1 MFLHIQLRHL
11 YTLSYH
17 LYFVVV
23 LSYLIIALVLY
34 FIILDSLV
42 LNKNTLKNVFFF
54 YKSSQLIL
62 IGYFCLVFF

>member
-17 LYFVVV
+17 LSFVAV
-23 LSYLIIALVLY
+23 LSYLIIELVLY

-42 LNKNTLKNVFFF
+42 LNKNTLKNVF
-54 YKSSQLIL
+54 
-62 IGYFCLVFF
+62 VFK

>member
-11 YTLSYH
+11 YTLRYH

-34 FIILDSLV
+34 FIVLDSLI
-42 LNKNTLKNVFFF
+42 LNKNT
-54 YKSSQLIL
+54 
-62 IGYFCLVFF
+62 

>member
-23 LSYLIIALVLY
+23 LSYLIIAFVLY

-42 LNKNTLKNVFFF
+42 LNKKNTLKKCF
-54 YKSSQLIL
+54 LIKVANL
-62 IGYFCLVFF
+62 YSLAICV